1 MSWILLAALSYLIGS
16 IPFGVWLA
24 QRAAH
29 IDIRQRG
36 SGNVGATNVAREV
49 GLGWGM
55 LTLLLDGLK
64 GLVPVVLAR
73 WSQPGCDGCMAAMAL
88 TALLGHQYSVF
99 LRFRGGKG
107 VATAMGAFVAIA
119 PLPAAA
125 GLLLF
130 VLLVFTFGFVS
141 VGSLG
146 ATAMMPVFLWLTGQG
161 GALVGMSAA
170 MACMIWVRHRENIKR
185 LVSGQELRW
194 RKGDFTSADRG
205 AGPAH
210 HRNSKRS

>member
-16 IPFGVWLA
+16 IPFGVWIA
-24 QRAAH
+24 ERAAH

-49 GLGWGM
+49 GLVWGM

-64 GLVPVVLAR
+64 GLAPVVLAR
-73 WSQPGCDGCMAAMAL
+73 WSQPGCEGCVAAVAL
-88 TALLGHQYSVF
+88 TALLGHQHSVF

-125 GLLLF
+125 GLILF
-130 VLLVFTFGFVS
+130 ALLVLTSGFVS

-146 ATAMMPVFLWLTGQG
+146 ATAMMPLLLWWTGQG
-161 GALVGMSAA
+161 AAPVGTSAA
-170 MACMIWVRHRENIKR
+170 MACMIWVHHGGNIKR
-185 LVSGQELRW
+185 LLSGNELRW

-205 AGPAH
+205 VGPAH
-210 HRNSKRS
+210 RRNSKRS

>member
-1 MSWILLAALSYLIGS
+1 MSWIPLAALSYLIGS

-24 QRAAH
+24 KRAAQL
-29 IDIRQRG
+29 DIRKRG
-36 SGNVGATNVAREV
+36 SGNIGATNVAREV

-73 WSQPGCDGCMAAMAL
+73 WSHPGSEGCVAAMAL

-107 VATAMGAFVAIA
+107 VATATGAFVAIA
-119 PLPAAA
+119 PLPTVA
-125 GLLLF
+125 GLMLF
-130 VLLVFTFGFVS
+130 VLLVSVSGFVS

-146 ATAMMPVFLWLTGQG
+146 ATAMMPLLLWWAGQG
-161 GALVGMSAA
+161 GALVGASAA
-170 MACMIWVRHRENIKR
+170 MAGMIWARHCENIKR
-185 LVSGQELRW
+185 LLSGKELRW

-205 AGPAH
+205 VGPAH